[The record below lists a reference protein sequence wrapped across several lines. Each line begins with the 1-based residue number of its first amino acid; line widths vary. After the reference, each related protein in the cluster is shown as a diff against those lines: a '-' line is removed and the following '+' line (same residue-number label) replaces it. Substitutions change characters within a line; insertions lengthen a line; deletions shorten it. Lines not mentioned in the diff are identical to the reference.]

1 MDTIELEVRGMSC
14 GSCVD
19 KVNRA
24 LRPIKGVDEISVDLW
39 DGRVSVTGEFAESG
53 AGPLVA
59 ALEAAGFP
67 ARTANAGSS
76 RAAAAVSVTRGA
88 LAGGGCCSGNR

>member
-14 GSCVD
+14 GSCVE

-24 LRPIKGVDEISVDLW
+24 LRPIKGVDEISVNLGN
-39 DGRVSVTGEFAESG
+39 GRVSVTGEFPESG

-59 ALEAAGFP
+59 ALEAVGFP
-67 ARTANAGSS
+67 ARAANAGSA
-76 RAAAAVSVTRGA
+76 RATATASVGRTG
-88 LAGGGCCSGNR
+88 GGGCCGGNR